1 MCGIIGCVGFE
12 NPKDIIMSGLK
23 TLEYRGYDSA
33 GVAIFHQDQIK
44 SVRVKGKL
52 KGLENLLKKE
62 FFDGHLGMGHTRWA
76 THGEPSEKNAH
87 PHYTRGVSIVHNGVI
102 ENYDELK
109 KRFKNSDLKSETDSE
124 LIAHCIAEQIDQGH
138 SLFSAVC
145 RVIPQLE
152 GSYSVLV
159 LCEKFPEQMIA
170 FKKGPPLAVAQK
182 EDDKNC
188 VFVSS
193 DVQAIL
199 PHSQKVM
206 YLEDGEVILIEK
218 GHCQFFLSNQKPINK
233 KVITVNWTQ
242 EQAQKMGYPHFM
254 LKEIFEQPLAIRKA
268 IESHIDLKKKRI
280 KLFCEQVDLEEKL
293 EKMKRIFIIACGT
306 SFYAGLV
313 AKYLFE
319 KLSRIPVDVEMASE
333 FRYRSPVI
341 EKESLVVFISQ
352 SGETADTLAALQ
364 LAQEKGCLTL
374 SLCNVPYSTIDRQS
388 HIKLY
393 MNAGPEIGVASTKA
407 FVSTLAVIHLM
418 CVLAGRVRGKI
429 NLVEEFEFI
438 KNLLSLP
445 SQMEI
450 VLSSND
456 FFLQAAQYLKGYK
469 GFLYIGRGVHY
480 PIALEGALKLKEL
493 AYRHAEGYP
502 AGEMK
507 HGPLALIDK
516 DMLVMVLAP
525 QDDLYQKTLNN
536 LEEVKARGG
545 HIISIGTDQ
554 DNRLKDLSKYY
565 LNLPKTHW
573 SLNPILEVV
582 PLQLLAYHVAC
593 VLGHDVDQP
602 RNLAKSVTVE

>member
-1 MCGIIGCVGFE
+1 MAVLA
-12 NPKDIIMSGLK
+12 LK
-23 TLEYRGYDSA
+23 ILKILSCLDSRLLSIRGYDSA
-33 GVAIFHQDQIK
+33 GIAIFHKGHIK
-44 SVRVKGKL
+44 NMRVKGKL
-52 KGLENLLKKE
+52 KGLENILEEE

-76 THGEPSEKNAH
+76 THGEPSERNAH
-87 PHYTRGVSIVHNGVI
+87 PHYVKGVSIVHNGVI
-102 ENYDELK
+102 ENYSELK
-109 KRFKNSDLKSETDSE
+109 KRFKNSNLKSETDSE

-145 RVIPQLE
+145 QVIPQLK

-170 FKKGPPLAVAQK
+170 FKKGPPLAVAPK

-188 VFVSS
+188 IFVSS

-206 YLEDGEVILIEK
+206 YLEDGEILLMEK
-218 GHCQFFLSNQKPINK
+218 GRYQFFLPNQKPIKK
-233 KVITVNWTQ
+233 KVVNINWTQ
-242 EQAQKMGYPHFM
+242 KQAQKMGYPHFM
-254 LKEIFEQPLAIRKA
+254 LKEIFEQPLAVRKA
-268 IESHIDLKKKRI
+268 VEPHVDFKNKKI

-293 EKMKRIFIIACGT
+293 RKIKRIFIVACGT
-306 SFYAGLV
+306 SFYAGLI

-319 KLSRIPVDVEMASE
+319 KFSHIPVDVEMASE

-341 EKESLVVFISQ
+341 EKESLIIFISQ
-352 SGETADTLAALQ
+352 SGETADTLAALE
-364 LAQEKGCLTL
+364 LAQEKGSLTL
-374 SLCNVPYSTIDRQS
+374 SLCNVPYSAIDRQS

-429 NLVEEFEFI
+429 SLVEESEFI

-445 SQMEI
+445 SQMEL
-450 VLSSND
+450 VLSNND
-456 FFLQAAQYLKGYK
+456 FFLQTAQYLKGYK
-469 GFLYIGRGVHY
+469 GFLYIGRGIHY

-507 HGPLALIDK
+507 HGPLALVDE
-516 DMLVMVLAP
+516 DMLIIVLAP
-525 QDDLYQKTLNN
+525 KDDLYQKTLSN

-545 HIISIGTDQ
+545 HIISMGTDQ
-554 DNRLKDLSKYY
+554 DNRLRDLSKYY